1 MMTDADFD
9 KTVADKTNTETD
21 DIDVSFVMTVYNKEF
36 YLPAVLKALFNQT
49 GLKNPQYIFVDDLS
63 RDRSVQIIEDMTKGM
78 KNVILLKKEKNE
90 GISISINK
98 GIALAQGKWVRMLDS
113 DDIFPLNSTEKM
125 IEVADKHHA
134 DMVYGTFTKTGK
146 EPMDI
151 VAEYMPENFCY
162 NYQPDA
168 LKTVLG
174 GHFTRMGQLIK
185 RSVLQEAGGA
195 DTRVFIQDESIPLR
209 ASRLAHGIIKMKA
222 HVVLVPRETNNL
234 SKNTH
239 QLDNDRFFAHYYFLK
254 DYRDS
259 LDKNICAILYAKALS
274 DNWKYVKKN
283 LPKPYLTPDFR
294 LYLLSKFIRLQPNF
308 EILDKM
314 AERFLTLS
322 DVLRSKP

>member
-1 MMTDADFD
+1 ML
-9 KTVADKTNTETD
+9 NLEQNSD

-36 YLPAVLKALFNQT
+36 YLPAVLKALLNQT

-63 RDRSVQIIEDMTKGM
+63 HDRSVQIIEDMTKGM
-78 KNVILLKKEKNE
+78 KNVIILKKDKNE

-98 GIALAQGKWVRMLDS
+98 GISLAQGKWVRMLDS

-125 IEVADKHHA
+125 IELADIHHA
-134 DMVYGTFTKTGK
+134 DMVYGSFTKTGK

-151 VAEYMPENFCY
+151 AAEYMSEHFDY
-162 NYQPDA
+162 TYKADA

-185 RSVLQEAGGA
+185 RSVLQETGGA

-209 ASRLAHGIIKMKA
+209 ASRLAHGIIKMQA
-222 HVVLVPRETNNL
+222 NVVLVPRETNNL

-254 DYRDS
+254 DYQNT

-274 DNWKYVKKN
+274 DNWKFVKKN
-283 LPKPYLTPDFR
+283 LHHPYFTADFYLYILSKIFPLNPDFA
-294 LYLLSKFIRLQPNF
+294 L
-308 EILDKM
+308 LDKM
-314 AERFLTLS
+314 AERFLSLS